1 MSYESIN
8 KNRKATRNG
17 GFFVKKNYKNFIFF
31 QGCEVIIMLKWKKI
45 I

>member
-17 GFFVKKNYKNFIFF
+17 GFFVIDNYVF
-31 QGCEVIIMLKWKKI
+31 KI
-45 I
+45 YDEKLYKI